1 MKDHPDSYDIHISG
15 RFSPSRFFMTFGP
28 ILRVRSHNI
37 RPLFRGDGV
46 MLSDP
51 KHEDRLDRL
60 TEQLR
65 LAPAITPDLISN
77 VIADACIRLPV
88 LTRAGKTARIDQL
101 IKAGAWSDAALALIE
116 LELPAWKLRRLVYE
130 DGEWFCSLS
139 KQPNLPV
146 ALDDTAD
153 AHHEVLPLAILSA
166 FVEAR
171 RTNSAVRET
180 SSPRVPRVQP
190 TSGIVIC
197 CDNFA

>member
-1 MKDHPDSYDIHISG
+1 
-15 RFSPSRFFMTFGP
+15 
-28 ILRVRSHNI
+28 
-37 RPLFRGDGV
+37 

-51 KHEDRLDRL
+51 KHEDCLARLR
-60 TEQLR
+60 EQLR
-65 LAPAITPDLISN
+65 LAPA
-77 VIADACIRLPV
+77 
-88 LTRAGKTARIDQL
+88 LT
-101 IKAGAWSDAALALIE
+101 LIE

-153 AHHEVLPLAILSA
+153 ARHEVLPLAILSA

-171 RTNSAVRET
+171 CTTSAARET
-180 SSPRVPRVQP
+180 SSPTVPQVQP

>member
-1 MKDHPDSYDIHISG
+1 
-15 RFSPSRFFMTFGP
+15 
-28 ILRVRSHNI
+28 
-37 RPLFRGDGV
+37 
-46 MLSDP
+46 MLSNP
-51 KHEDRLDRL
+51 KYEDRLDRL

-65 LAPAITPDLISN
+65 LAPALTADLISN
-77 VIADACIRLPV
+77 VVVDACRRLPV
-88 LTRAGKTARIDQL
+88 LNRAEEATRRLDQL
-101 IKAGAWSDAALALIE
+101 IEAGAWSDAALALIE

-153 AHHEVLPLAILSA
+153 ACHDVLPLAILSA

-171 RTNSAVRET
+171 RKTSAVREP
-180 SSPRVPRVQP
+180 SSPTVPQVRP
-190 TSGIVIC
+190 TSGYAIC